1 MALWATIQKVNV
13 ACLYHFTIDEKL
25 ILKFSNFPH
34 YTM

>member
-25 ILKFSNFPH
+25 FLNFF
-34 YTM
+34 